1 MRIYYLVAKF
11 TDLAVKQY
19 VQDQKFEKFYVFA
32 AAYVAILLRYV
43 LWIFEYAR
51 SVLAAPT

>member
-1 MRIYYLVAKF
+1 MRIYRLVAKF
-11 TDLAVKQY
+11 MDSTVKQLL
-19 VQDQKFEKFYVFA
+19 QDKIFEKFYVFA
-32 AAYVAILLRYV
+32 AVYMAILLSYV